1 MLIIYR
7 FLTFVLYPLFIILI
21 NLRVILKKEDRT
33 RYKEKIFSSAFN
45 VNRSSNNKLIWFH
58 AASIGETLS
67 ILPLIDK
74 INNYNKNIDYLITTV
89 TLSSS
94 TLIKDKIKKNKDIN
108 ISHRFLPL
116 DIDFL
121 AEKFLNKWKPNM
133 VCFVDSEIWPNFLF
147 KIKVK
152 KIPLVLINGRI
163 TEKTFRKWNIF
174 PNFAKKVFANFD
186 LCLACSKTSE
196 NILKE
201 FQIKKLLYFG
211 NLKFTA
217 KIKKENLNKSDIKIL
232 DTYKVWCAA
241 STHQGEE
248 VFALKTHIEIKKKYK
263 KILTV
268 VVPRHI
274 NRVAHIQ
281 KLTTQFKLK
290 SQILN
295 ENDMIEDNKEILI
308 INSFGTLSKYFNY
321 CKNVFVGKSLIKG
334 LQHTGGQNPIEPAKF
349 GCKVYFGPYVY
360 NFQEV
365 YDFLKNNK
373 MAEQINNE
381 HELSKKIIK
390 NFEEQKGINH
400 QNVSLLD
407 SYGDKILQNTIIELN
422 KLTRIKNENI

>member
-1 MLIIYR
+1 MLFIYR
-7 FLTFVLYPLFIILI
+7 TLFFFLFPFLLIFTYIRLFL
-21 NLRVILKKEDRT
+21 NKEHKIRF
-33 RYKEKIFSSAFN
+33 KEKIY
-45 VNRSSNNKLIWFH
+45 SSNFRVNKNKNKKLVWFH
-58 AASIGETLS
+58 CSSIGEFLS
-67 ILPLIDK
+67 VYPLISK
-74 INNYNKNIDYLITTV
+74 INNSNKDLEFLITST
-89 TLSSS
+89 TLSSAN
-94 TLIKDKIKKNKDIN
+94 LIEKKFIQHDN
-108 ISHRFLPL
+108 IMHRFFPL
-116 DIDFL
+116 DIEYL
-121 AEKFLNKWKPNM
+121 SENFLNAWKPNM
-133 VCFVDSEIWPNFLF
+133 ACFVDSEIWPNFLF

>member
-1 MLIIYR
+1 MLSAYR
-7 FLTFVLYPLFIILI
+7 ILI
-21 NLRVILKKEDRT
+21 FFFHPFLLILIYLRLILNKEDKIRF
-33 RYKEKIFSSAFN
+33 KEKIFSSAFN
-45 VNRSSNNKLIWFH
+45 ANKDNSKKLIWFH
-58 AASIGETLS
+58 AASIGEVLS
-67 ILPLIDK
+67 ILPLIEE
-74 INNYNKNIDYLITTV
+74 INSLNKNINFLITTV
-89 TLSSS
+89 TLSSAS
-94 TLIKDKIKKNKDIN
+94 LLKKKIDGHNYIT
-108 ISHRFLPL
+108 HRFFPL
-116 DIDFL
+116 DIKYL
-121 AEKFLNKWKPNM
+121 SEKFLNVWKPDL